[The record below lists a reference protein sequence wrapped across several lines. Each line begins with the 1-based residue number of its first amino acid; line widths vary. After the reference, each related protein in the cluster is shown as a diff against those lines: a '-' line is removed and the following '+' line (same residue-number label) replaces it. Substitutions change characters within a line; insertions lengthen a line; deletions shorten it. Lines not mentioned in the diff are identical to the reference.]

1 MPPGTTEEAADRMQ
15 RLLDISQQEQ
25 EAIRELTPPD
35 ELEEPLEAYLEAR
48 EEAFQHLRDA
58 ETSIRDGDERG
69 YAKADQELEEGEG
82 ERARL
87 AAAVG
92 FEVCSRRERGL
103 APEQPAAL
111 RAAAGEPAETE
122 RHREVPEARKPET
135 AARARS
141 GEPWGGGPDDVGRD
155 LGPAQPR
162 QRPPVLRLVAAPR
175 RPRAPRRR

>member
-1 MPPGTTEEAADRMQ
+1 MELPGTETTNRRFLTYGVPILVIAILLVIAAIVLDLGPFSDDALSEEELIAQGDQICADARDLYDEAQQTPPGTTQEAADRMQ

-25 EAIRELTPPD
+25 DALRELAAPD

-69 YAKADQELEEGEG
+69 YAQADQELEEGEG

-92 FEVCSRRERGL
+92 FEVCSRRG
-103 APEQPAAL
+103 
-111 RAAAGEPAETE
+111 AG
-122 RHREVPEARKPET
+122 
-135 AARARS
+135 
-141 GEPWGGGPDDVGRD
+141 
-155 LGPAQPR
+155 
-162 QRPPVLRLVAAPR
+162 
-175 RPRAPRRR
+175 